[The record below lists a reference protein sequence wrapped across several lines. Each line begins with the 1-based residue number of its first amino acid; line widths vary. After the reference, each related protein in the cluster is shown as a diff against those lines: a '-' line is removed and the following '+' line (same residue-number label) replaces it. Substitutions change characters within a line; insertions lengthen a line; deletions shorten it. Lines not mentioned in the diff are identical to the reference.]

1 MPMRNPQLVAAL
13 FAGLLATACGP
24 TADSGA
30 TNDRSAEAFPT
41 GAHQLVLR
49 MDYRPGF
56 ARVPENAPLPAFSLY
71 GDGRIVVADQDPNA
85 PASPG
90 GWQRAR
96 ELRTDPAGVQ
106 RLLAAAR
113 AAGLVN
119 APESSGSPPTAPD
132 APATRF
138 LLLDDN
144 GQRHSITGGV
154 PGAESGALGE
164 LFRAL
169 SDPADWLG
177 ESRTTPYR
185 ADALA
190 VLRRDESS
198 PVPGAQQ
205 WPLGSLA
212 FPGTRLGSGQRAMT
226 CTVLRGEPA
235 ATLTAKAAGTA
246 QYSQWTDG
254 QHTATLELR
263 PLLPDENDCRDLDVS

>member
-1 MPMRNPQLVAAL
+1 MPMRNPQLIAAL

-24 TADSGA
+24 TPDGGA
-30 TNDRSAEAFPT
+30 TNDVPT

-49 MDYRPGF
+49 MDHRPGF

-71 GDGRIVVADQDPNA
+71 GDGRIIVADQDASA
-85 PASPG
+85 PAAPG

-96 ELRTDPAGVQ
+96 EMRTDRAGIQ

-113 AAGLVN
+113 AAGLAD
-119 APESSGSPPTAPD
+119 APESSGSPPPASD
-132 APATRF
+132 ATTTRF
-138 LLLDDN
+138 LLLDEN

-154 PGAESGALGE
+154 PSTGALGE

-177 ESRTTPYR
+177 GSQPTPYR
-185 ADALA
+185 PDALA
-190 VLRRDESS
+190 VLRRDETS
-198 PVPGAQQ
+198 PVPGAHQ

-212 FPGTRLGSGQRAMT
+212 FPGTQVGKGQRAMT
-226 CTVLRGEPA
+226 CTVLRGDPATTLTTQAA
-235 ATLTAKAAGTA
+235 ATP

-263 PLLPDENDCRDLDVS
+263 PLLPNENDCRDLS